1 MIRRNVL
8 LPIVGL
14 VALSLVAGMA
24 WAKGKPGSATTLNAV
39 MSTGEISSG
48 FGVFD
53 DGSPNYNHDPNGVQ
67 VYFGVGG
74 KDLDLVTYDTGR
86 TMRFEFDQTSPAV
99 MAAQAAGLPAGSF
112 NAEMDFFGINYFGRY
127 REMGVGTT
135 AQVQADLE
143 FHIGGPNPTTF
154 ELEYPSLAVMRL
166 SETEWLV
173 TTDPGDI
180 PGFPGFNASSSA
192 LLNIIRRR
200 KQTSY
205 GTVSMPIRFTVT
217 VQP

>member
-14 VALSLVAGMA
+14 VALSLLAGMA

-39 MSTGEISSG
+39 LQTPGSQ
-48 FGVFD
+48 GVFPD
-53 DGSPNYNHDPNGVQ
+53 SSANYNNGDSGVQ

-86 TMRFEFDQTSPAV
+86 TMRFEFDQSSPV
-99 MAAQAAGLPAGSF
+99 VLAAQAAGLPAGSF

-173 TTDPGDI
+173 TTNPADI

-205 GTVSMPIRFTVT
+205 GVVSMPLRFTVT
-217 VQP
+217 VQ

>member
-1 MIRRNVL
+1 MIRKNVVI
-8 LPIVGL
+8 PIVGL
-14 VALSLVAGMA
+14 VALSLVAGIA
-24 WAKGKPGSATTLNAV
+24 WSKGKPGNATTLNAV
-39 MSTGEISSG
+39 MSTSG
-48 FGVFD
+48 STGVFD
-53 DGSPNYNHDPNGVQ
+53 DGDPNYNNGTDAVQ

-86 TMRFEFDQTSPAV
+86 TMEFVFDQSSPV
-99 MAAQAAGLPAGSF
+99 VQSAQAAGLPVGDF

-127 REMGVGTT
+127 RDMGIGTT

-166 SETEWLV
+166 SATEWLV
-173 TTDPGDI
+173 TTDPADI
-180 PGFPGFNASSSA
+180 PGDPGFQASSSA
-192 LLNIIRRR
+192 LLNMIRRR
-200 KQTSY
+200 KQTTY

-217 VQP
+217 IQ

>member
-1 MIRRNVL
+1 MIRKNVVI
-8 LPIVGL
+8 PIVGL
-14 VALSLVAGMA
+14 VALSLVAGIA
-24 WAKGKPGSATTLNAV
+24 WSKGKPGNATTLNAV
-39 MSTGEISSG
+39 MSTSG
-48 FGVFD
+48 STGVFD
-53 DGSPNYNHDPNGVQ
+53 DGDPNYNNGTDAVQ

-86 TMRFEFDQTSPAV
+86 TMEFVFDQSSPV
-99 MAAQAAGLPAGSF
+99 VLSAQAAGLPVGDF

-127 REMGVGTT
+127 RDMGIGTT

-166 SETEWLV
+166 SATEWLV
-173 TTDPGDI
+173 TTDPADI
-180 PGFPGFNASSSA
+180 PGDPGFQASSSA
-192 LLNIIRRR
+192 LLNMIRRR
-200 KQTSY
+200 KQTTY

-217 VQP
+217 IQ

>member
-1 MIRRNVL
+1 MIRKNVVI
-8 LPIVGL
+8 PIVGL
-14 VALSLVAGMA
+14 LALSLLAGIV

-39 MSTGEISSG
+39 MSTSG
-48 FGVFD
+48 STGVFD
-53 DGSPNYNHDPNGVQ
+53 DGNVNYNNGASGVQ

-86 TMRFEFDQTSPAV
+86 TMEFVCDQSSPV
-99 MAAQAAGLPAGSF
+99 VQSAQAAGLPVGNF
-112 NAEMDFFGINYFGRY
+112 TAEMDFFGINYFGRY
-127 REMGVGTT
+127 RDMGVGTT

-154 ELEYPSLAVMRL
+154 ELEYPSLAVMRV

-180 PGFPGFNASSSA
+180 PGDPGFQASSSA
-192 LLNIIRRR
+192 LLNMIRRR
-200 KQTSY
+200 KQTNY

-217 VQP
+217 IQ

>member
-1 MIRRNVL
+1 MVRKNVVI
-8 LPIVGL
+8 PIVGL
-14 VALSLVAGMA
+14 VALSLVAGIA

-39 MSTGEISSG
+39 MSTPGST
-48 FGVFD
+48 GVFD
-53 DGSPNYNHDPNGVQ
+53 DGDVNYNNGASGVQ

-86 TMRFEFDQTSPAV
+86 TMEFVFDQSSPAV
-99 MAAQAAGLPAGSF
+99 QSAQAAGLPAGSF
-112 NAEMDFFGINYFGRY
+112 TAEMDFFGINYFGRY
-127 REMGVGTT
+127 RDMGIGTT

-173 TTDPGDI
+173 TTNPADI
-180 PGFPGFNASSSA
+180 PGDPGFQASSSA
-192 LLNIIRRR
+192 LLNMIRRR
-200 KQTSY
+200 KQTTY
-205 GTVSMPIRFTVT
+205 GTVSMPLRFTVT
-217 VQP
+217 VQ